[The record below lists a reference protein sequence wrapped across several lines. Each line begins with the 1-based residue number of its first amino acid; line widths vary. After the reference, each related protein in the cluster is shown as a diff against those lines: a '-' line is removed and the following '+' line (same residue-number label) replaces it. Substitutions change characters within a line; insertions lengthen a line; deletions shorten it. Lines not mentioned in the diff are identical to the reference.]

1 MTSSFILPVR
11 PATTIY
17 VLLYCTVTS
26 TVESI
31 LYIVCDRSGKW
42 EMENGSSD
50 FDCRDCHQ
58 LLFLLLHVA
67 LDNIY
72 TMYTVC
78 VLAFTLRIHK
88 NLL

>member
-1 MTSSFILPVR
+1 MTSSFVLLVR
-11 PATTIY
+11 LATTVY
-17 VLLYCTVTS
+17 VLLCCTMTS

-31 LYIVCDRSGKW
+31 LFVIYKIGIGKW
-42 EMENGSSD
+42 SD

-58 LLFLLLHVA
+58 SLFLLLHVA